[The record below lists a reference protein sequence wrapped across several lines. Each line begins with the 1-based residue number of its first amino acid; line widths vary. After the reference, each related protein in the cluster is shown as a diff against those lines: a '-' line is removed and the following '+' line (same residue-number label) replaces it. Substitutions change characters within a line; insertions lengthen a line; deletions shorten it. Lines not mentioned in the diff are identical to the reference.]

1 MDTQNESDA
10 LKIAS
15 MEPNDGGSN
24 TSLRGMHWHAG
35 DVNSVGNRMDGS
47 EGQADVL
54 RGQMDALSMLKQ
66 KW

>member
-15 MEPNDGGSN
+15 MEPNDGGGN

-35 DVNSVGNRMDGS
+35 DVNSVGN
-47 EGQADVL
+47 
-54 RGQMDALSMLKQ
+54 
-66 KW
+66 